1 MIHYI
6 ITPSTLVF
14 VHDGKTITLSRDCPQ
29 SPDIIAELRMP
40 CPNETRLLELID
52 LATAVNLYS
61 DRDVTMAA
69 DGSVMFK
76 GTLLPAVL
84 ANKVVQCYK
93 DRVPY
98 RHLLNFFDRLS
109 KNPSNRAVT
118 ELYKFMEHMSMPI
131 TPEGHLLA
139 YKGVGENYLDIW
151 SGKFPNHP
159 GCEHS
164 MPRNEVND
172 DANVGCAVGWHVGS
186 YDYAT
191 GWAGDNGHVMIVDVD
206 PADVVSIPHDC
217 SWQKM
222 RTCRYKVV
230 CESRGK
236 LSDSGVED
244 AQAPYQPSADQDDE
258 PATSV
263 SVFLHAAGSEPDKV
277 KAPVP
282 APAKVDPKVIMAREA
297 GKARAERLRKVGVV
311 VKDTDAFFTARSRR
325 YLRDT
330 YGSAAGEYIA
340 AFKKG

>member
-1 MIHYI
+1 
-6 ITPSTLVF
+6 
-14 VHDGKTITLSRDCPQ
+14 
-29 SPDIIAELRMP
+29 
-40 CPNETRLLELID
+40 
-52 LATAVNLYS
+52 
-61 DRDVTMAA
+61 
-69 DGSVMFK
+69 
-76 GTLLPAVL
+76 
-84 ANKVVQCYK
+84 
-93 DRVPY
+93 
-98 RHLLNFFDRLS
+98 
-109 KNPSNRAVT
+109 
-118 ELYKFMEHMSMPI
+118 MSMPI

-172 DANVGCAVGWHVGS
+172 DANVGCSVGWHVGS

-244 AQAPYQPSADQDDE
+244 AQAPYAAEAQGDDE

-263 SVFLHAAGSEPDKV
+263 FVFLHAAGSEPDKV
-277 KAPVP
+277 KAP
-282 APAKVDPKVIMAREA
+282 APAQVDPKVIMAREA
-297 GKARAERLRKVGVV
+297 GKARAERLRKAGVV
-311 VKDTDAFFTARSRR
+311 VKDFDSFFTARSRR
-325 YLRDT
+325 HLRDT

>member
-1 MIHYI
+1 
-6 ITPSTLVF
+6 
-14 VHDGKTITLSRDCPQ
+14 
-29 SPDIIAELRMP
+29 
-40 CPNETRLLELID
+40 
-52 LATAVNLYS
+52 
-61 DRDVTMAA
+61 
-69 DGSVMFK
+69 
-76 GTLLPAVL
+76 
-84 ANKVVQCYK
+84 
-93 DRVPY
+93 
-98 RHLLNFFDRLS
+98 
-109 KNPSNRAVT
+109 
-118 ELYKFMEHMSMPI
+118 
-131 TPEGHLLA
+131 
-139 YKGVGENYLDIW
+139 
-151 SGKFPNHP
+151 
-159 GCEHS
+159 
-164 MPRNEVND
+164 
-172 DANVGCAVGWHVGS
+172 
-186 YDYAT
+186 
-191 GWAGDNGHVMIVDVD
+191 MIVDVD